1 MVKQNRGD
9 KMRKAVIGFIFGA
22 LLTLSIGVYAVPE
35 VLSARFTEDKF
46 LYNGQEYDMRIAA
59 VHSADEQWPSTYIK
73 VSDMARALGG
83 KAYSTGTHIV
93 IESGPE
99 FVAKACKDSCVMI
112 YAYQNDLPY
121 QGSGWVY
128 KGYIITAEHVI
139 RNADRIEVFPDD
151 SVYGA
156 YATVEYADPDID
168 FAVLKLDRDLGLP
181 SVTLG
186 DSDKLVEGQTLIS
199 ITSPS
204 GSKNFIDQ
212 CLFSGFKDD
221 FGKRWV
227 GISDTFMSGGS
238 SGGAV
243 FSVDGKIIGMARMG
257 IDGIQ
262 SAIPINDIKPI
273 LQKVIK

>member
-1 MVKQNRGD
+1 
-9 KMRKAVIGFIFGA
+9 MRKAAIGFILGA
-22 LLTLSIGVYAVPE
+22 LLTLSIGAYAVPE
-35 VLSARFTEDKF
+35 IISARFTEDKF
-46 LYNGQEYDMRIAA
+46 MFNGQEHEMRIAA
-59 VHSADEQWPSTYIK
+59 IKAADEQWASTYIK
-73 VSDMARALGG
+73 VADMAKALGG
-83 KAYSTGTHIV
+83 RAYSTGTHIV

-99 FVAKACKDSCVMI
+99 YVAKNCKDSCVMI
-112 YAYQNDLPY
+112 YAYRGDEWN

-128 KGYIITAEHVI
+128 NGYVVTAKHVI
-139 RNADRIEVFPDD
+139 EGAERIEVFPDD
-151 SVYGA
+151 SIYGA
-156 YATVEYADPDID
+156 CATVEYADPDID
-168 FAVLKLDRDLGLP
+168 LAVLKLDRDLGLP

-243 FSVDGKIIGMARMG
+243 FSVHGKIIGMARMG
-257 IDGIQ
+257 IDRIQ

-273 LQKVIK
+273 LERFK